1 MAWGGLHGAAQVL
14 ENAVL
19 PKKLSRST
27 GVSGAVRT
35 LLVFAFCCFAWIF
48 FVSDSLSNALYVISE
63 MFSGIGSPL
72 TYLRSGISSIGLK
85 TADLAALCISV
96 SLLFTYDAVSLKR
109 DVISEISS
117 RKTPVRWLVYI
128 AFTLWCIINL
138 HSTDAS
144 EFIYFQF

>member
-1 MAWGGLHGAAQVL
+1 MFDD
-14 ENAVL
+14 
-19 PKKLSRST
+19 KL
-27 GVSGAVRT
+27 
-35 LLVFAFCCFAWIF
+35 
-48 FVSDSLSNALYVISE
+48 
-63 MFSGIGSPL
+63 
-72 TYLRSGISSIGLK
+72 YLRSGISSIGLK